1 MTARLYIQWHVCL
14 DERDPWLSYVIYHT
28 TVWSRLASATTPSVA
43 LDLPPLDGHL
53 DSSDRKPELDSN
65 THVEF
70 VRLSLCYFCFAERSV
85 RCSVSA
91 CGTVLPYALC
101 EVECGAVNRRYF
113 NTLIEYFKVV

>member
-70 VRLSLCYFCFAERSV
+70 VRLSLCYFCFAAFCSLQRFCMRYDRTLRVRLSV
-85 RCSVSA
+85 RRS
-91 CGTVLPYALC
+91 
-101 EVECGAVNRRYF
+101 
-113 NTLIEYFKVV
+113 TL